1 METVIKNVRLA
12 TSELIPKLVNL
23 AVTTVLNVLA
33 QPLALT
39 VRRDLR
45 KKKKDVSMT
54 VETAGLKIKMES
66 VKNVKETVSNV
77 LLINLM
83 SALSVTAINI

>member
-33 QPLALT
+33 QPLART
-39 VRRDLR
+39 VMKDLR

-77 LLINLM
+77 FLINLM

>member
-39 VRRDLR
+39 VRRDSR

-77 LLINLM
+77 FLINLM